1 MSAAATPHAASPWP
15 AVLLLYAAGLMAA
28 AQLGKLS
35 ALAPLFTPALGLS
48 LAGAAWAI
56 SLLEVGGATLGAVA
70 GLLAQRWGLRRTL
83 QAGLVAL
90 AVAGLG
96 SASAQGVASLLG
108 WRLLEAAGYLSVTVT
123 APVLIVRLCQAAGA
137 HTQMLA
143 MTLWSTFV
151 PVGLALGASGAAA
164 AALPLGWRGALLAG
178 GLLAAGL
185 AVAMRWRW
193 PAAAEAAADRADA
206 ASEARHRAER
216 AASHGPEDSAAHRLA
231 MREMARPGVAAW
243 CLALGFGLFALFE
256 VGLLGLLPTLLVQQ
270 AGLSAAA
277 AGQWTGV
284 ASLAAVGGSALAALL
299 QRHGVP
305 ARWPALLALA
315 LPAGLLWGIFR
326 PTPDAAWAV
335 GLAIASNLL
344 GGVFASYAFA
354 MLPRVAP
361 RPAQLV
367 RVNGLITQCGASGS
381 LLGPPLMAAGVA
393 WGGWHGAAAL
403 GLLITLPAL
412 PLAWRAFAGR

>member
-1 MSAAATPHAASPWP
+1 MSGGVAQHRSPSPWP
-15 AVLLLYAAGLMAA
+15 AVLLLYGAGLMAA

-35 ALAPLFTPALGLS
+35 ALAPVFTPALGLT

-83 QAGLVAL
+83 QGGLVAL
-90 AVAGLG
+90 ALAGLG
-96 SASAQGVASLLG
+96 SANAQGQASLLG

-123 APVLIVRLCQAAGA
+123 APVLIARLSLAAGA

-151 PVGLALGASGAAA
+151 PVGLALGASAAAA

-178 GLLAAGL
+178 GVLAAVL

-193 PAAAEAAADRADA
+193 PAEAEAAADAADA
-206 ASEARHRAER
+206 AREAEHRAGSDH
-216 AASHGPEDSAAHRLA
+216 AEDSAAFHAATRRA
-231 MREMARPGVAAW
+231 ARPGMAAW

-256 VGLLGLLPTLLVQQ
+256 VGLLGLLPTLLVEQ

-315 LPAGLLWGIFR
+315 LPAVLLWGIFR
-326 PTPDAAWAV
+326 TAPDAAWAV
-335 GLAIASNLL
+335 GLAIACNLL

-393 WGGWHGAAAL
+393 GGGWHGAAAL
-403 GLLITLPAL
+403 GVLITLPAL
-412 PLAWRAFAGR
+412 PLAWRAFAQHRA